1 MDFRL
6 SPDAEAFRAEIR
18 VFLEEAMT
26 PELEERL
33 YRTGV
38 SNDEGFTRDLV
49 ERGWFAPDWP
59 ASLGGQDRSPMEV
72 VALDEELQRVDAPL
86 YLSETT
92 RMVAALIRRLGS
104 PAMRERVL
112 PGALRGEITIALG
125 FTEPSCGSDL
135 AAAVTKAARDGDE
148 WVINGQ
154 KMFTT
159 NGHVADYVFL
169 LARTNADV
177 PKHRGLT
184 TFLVPL
190 KGPGV
195 TVQALY
201 TLSGERTNITFYT
214 DVRIGDEWRIGEID
228 GGWAV
233 MALSLQDEH
242 TSGWG
247 QHLARLL
254 HHAEEWARSTAGEG
268 GRPRLN
274 ESDVRRRLARVAA
287 EVEVSI
293 LLERR
298 GRWMAEEGPAP
309 VAEGPMSKLYST
321 EALQRAA
328 EDILEMAGP
337 DALRSRFQ
345 PSAPQ
350 GGRLEHM
357 LRFAMGTTIY
367 AGTSEVQRGII
378 AHRGLGLPR

>member
-6 SPDAEAFRAEIR
+6 SPGAEEFRADVR
-18 VFLEEAMT
+18 AFLASAMT
-26 PELEERL
+26 PALEEQI

-38 SNDEGFTRDLV
+38 SDDEGFTQALV
-49 ERGWFAPDWP
+49 ERGWFAPEWP
-59 ASLGGQDRSPMEV
+59 AAYGGQDRSPMEV
-72 VALDEELQRVDAPL
+72 VALDEELQRFDAPL

-92 RMVAALIRRLGS
+92 RMVAALVQKVGA
-104 PAMRERVL
+104 PALQERIVA
-112 PGALRGEITIALG
+112 PALRGELTIALG
-125 FTEPSCGSDL
+125 FTEPSCGSDV
-135 AAAVTKAARDGDE
+135 AAARTRAVRDGDG

-169 LARTNADV
+169 LARTNPDV

-184 TFLVPL
+184 TFLVPMAT
-190 KGPGV
+190 PGV
-195 TVQALY
+195 AAQGLF
-201 TLSGERTNITFYT
+201 TLSGERTNITYYS
-214 DVRIGDEWRIGEID
+214 DVRISDELRLGDVD

-254 HHAEEWARSTAGEG
+254 DHAEAWARDDGSAHPPIE
-268 GRPRLN
+268 RP
-274 ESDVRRRLARVAA
+274 EVRRRLARIAA
-287 EVEVSI
+287 EVAVAQ

-298 GRWMAEEGPAP
+298 GHWMADEGIAAR
-309 VAEGPMSKLYST
+309 AEGPMSKLYST

-328 EDILEMAGP
+328 DDVLEMVGT
-337 DALRSRFQ
+337 DGLRARFE
-345 PSAPQ
+345 PTAPQ
-350 GGRLEHM
+350 EGRFEHFV
-357 LRFAMGTTIY
+357 RFAQGTTIY

-378 AHRGLGLPR
+378 AQHGLGLPR